1 MTPCGVL
8 IVEDEVHQ
16 AKALQGLLELDGHGV
31 DLCHDGASA
40 LARFADHG
48 YELILCD
55 LRLPDM
61 DGIEIFRRARQ
72 SLGDDAPT
80 FVILTAYGTVESARE
95 ALKAGVYDYIT
106 KPVDPT
112 DLGALV
118 NIVQE
123 RRRLRRENLE
133 LTKAVGKRSLGERI
147 IGEAPPFQEML
158 ELAKNAA
165 KSEATILIRGESGTG
180 KELVAELLHNS
191 SLRAKGPFVKVN
203 CGAIPAPLLEAELF
217 GHEAGAFTDARRA
230 RKGRFE
236 LANTGTIFLDEIG
249 EMAPALQVKLLR
261 VLQERELE
269 RLGGQGKVIPLDIR
283 LLAATNRDLES
294 MVKDGTFRE
303 DLYYRINV
311 ITVEVPPLRER
322 IGDVRLLANA
332 FCASFAGKNGKEFRG
347 LADATVAKLEE
358 HDWPGNVREL
368 ENVIERA
375 VVLGQGDLLH
385 PEHLAELG
393 LDLGWSGSNDDL
405 IDLAVETRIPLEK
418 FEREIIAQALE
429 RTLRNVTQAAKLL
442 GITRR
447 TLQYRMEK
455 HAIKKDDAADA
466 RS

>member
-1 MTPCGVL
+1 M
-8 IVEDEVHQ
+8 
-16 AKALQGLLELDGHGV
+16 ELAGHGV
-31 DLCHDGASA
+31 DLCHDGAGA
-40 LARFADHG
+40 LARFADNG

-123 RRRLRRENLE
+123 RRRLRRENRE

-147 IGEAPPFQEML
+147 LGEAPPFLSMI
-158 ELAKNAA
+158 ELAENAA

-180 KELVAELLHNS
+180 KELVAELLHAS
-191 SLRAKGPFVKVN
+191 SLRSKGPFMKVN

-236 LANTGTIFLDEIG
+236 MANGGTIFLDEIG

-294 MVKDGTFRE
+294 MVKEGTFRE

-322 IGDVRLLANA
+322 PGDVRLLANA
-332 FCASFAGKNGKEFRG
+332 FCIGFAGKNNKGFRG
-347 LADATVAKLEE
+347 LTDATVAKLEE

-375 VVLGQGDLLH
+375 VVLGQGDVLL

-429 RTLRNVTQAAKLL
+429 RTTRNVTQAAKLL

-455 HAIKKDDAADA
+455 HAIKKDEPQA
-466 RS
+466 